1 MMNYR
6 IEETLYG
13 PEIRFNDWRVEKGEK
28 ERAGGCAIFYGDST
42 GDSARDSAHDSVDV
56 LRDDYP
62 YGGGGDVV
70 IRTCVVLE
78 RSRAMR
84 NADRDGDTDHDGE
97 TKHTTV
103 KAPNAAVDGWT
114 AAIHLNYIA
123 ANPEGRGFIIEI
135 DRTGMRAK
143 YRGKTV
149 GQLDR
154 GIAADLLPYR
164 IDIELA
170 TLDERYSLEVD
181 GVKIAEGVMDRP
193 FLDNEGWTRLSARGV
208 EIELIEFAEY
218 AIVDDE
224 EFPQWE
230 RGELLYRERFAPETF
245 EDLWFVNAD
254 ANAPPTV
261 IQPGSYTIRHTSNAF
276 LRERFESPVVID
288 FTARPVPNPR
298 FSSGVTDAIFVWM
311 ADSPNGDLLDLL
323 EEQNRTG
330 DASLKMLLPC
340 PFYWVDF
347 GGTNNNTTRLR
358 KNPYRHLMR
367 QYTDRPR
374 LLAPDHT
381 YRITVVQY
389 GEFLEFRVDDKPM
402 IRCRDPHPHIAGYI
416 GVRAFV
422 ADLELTG
429 LEVYRARTR

>member
-1 MMNYR
+1 MNYR
-6 IEETLYG
+6 IEEILYG
-13 PEIRFNDWRVEKGEK
+13 PEIRFNDWRVEKGKK
-28 ERAGGCAIFYGDST
+28 ERAGGCAIFFGDSV
-42 GDSARDSAHDSVDV
+42 GDSFEVQ
-56 LRDDYP
+56 RDDYP
-62 YGGGGDVV
+62 YGGGGNVAIEASVVLKPPRV
-70 IRTCVVLE
+70 IRY
-78 RSRAMR
+78 
-84 NADRDGDTDHDGE
+84 ADRDGDTDHDGD
-97 TKHTTV
+97 TGHTTV
-103 KAPNAAVDGWT
+103 EEPNGAADGWT
-114 AAIHLNYIA
+114 AAVHLNYVA
-123 ANPEGRGFIIEI
+123 ADPERRGFFIEI
-135 DRTGMRAK
+135 DRAGIRVK
-143 YRGKTV
+143 YRGTTV

-154 GIAADLLPYR
+154 DIAFDLLPYR
-164 IDIELA
+164 IDIGLA

-181 GVKIAEGVMDRP
+181 GVKIAEGVMERP
-193 FLDNEGWTRLSARGV
+193 FHDNEGWTRLSARGV
-208 EIELIEFAEY
+208 EFELFEYAEY

-261 IQPGSYTIRHTSNAF
+261 IQPGSYTIRHMSNAF
-276 LRERFESPVVID
+276 LRKRFESPVVID
-288 FTARPVPNPR
+288 FAARPVPNPR

-311 ADSPNGDLLDLL
+311 ADSPDGDLLDLL
-323 EEQNRTG
+323 EEQNRSG
-330 DASLKMLLPC
+330 EASLKMLLPC

-374 LLAPDHT
+374 LLAPDHA

-389 GEFLEFRVDDKPM
+389 GEFLEFHVDNKPM
-402 IRCRDPHPHIAGYI
+402 IRCRDPHPHIAGHI

-422 ADLELTG
+422 TDLELNG